1 MANNN
6 NPKIGYLLK
15 TFPKLSETFIL
26 NEILELERQGI
37 NLHIFSLRKPQDE
50 KHHAALQTLKADV
63 TYIPSLFPRSSQDI
77 VHLQEANVLLMQQN
91 LQNYFQLLHLD
102 HSTSEIES
110 LNIFLQ
116 AGYLVK
122 AIRETG
128 ICHLH
133 AHFINIP
140 TAVAEVAA
148 QLCGI
153 PYSIT
158 AHAKDIYLS
167 KPEVLNRRISQ
178 AKFVLTC
185 TKYNQQ
191 FLQKLSTS
199 NTPIYLSYHGL
210 DLAKF
215 TPNIK
220 QEIVKTL
227 PTILSVGRFCEK
239 KGFPHLIQAC
249 KLLKER
255 NYKFQCLIVGY
266 GPLQAEIEQ
275 LIAELKLED
284 CIFLV
289 GKMTQDELIEMYR
302 QADIFVLPCHITENG
317 DRDGIPNVLL
327 EAMAM
332 KVPVISTN
340 ISGIVELI
348 QHKING
354 ILVPPKEPYTLAIE
368 LENLINNPQFRKV
381 LSNQGRIQVSSNF
394 SIEKNTIDLKNIFM
408 SVLANEYSSKQPVLE
423 AEVSL
428 V

>member
-63 TYIPSLFPRSSQDI
+63 TYIPSLFPQSSQDV

-91 LQNYFQLLHLD
+91 VQNYFQLLHLD
-102 HSTSEIES
+102 HSTTEIES

-140 TAVAEVAA
+140 AAVAEVAT
-148 QLCGI
+148 QLCRI

-191 FLQKLSTS
+191 FLQKLSNS

-266 GPLQAEIEQ
+266 GPLQAEIEH

-354 ILVPPKEPYTLAIE
+354 ILVPPKEPYTLAKE
-368 LENLINNPQFRKV
+368 LENLINNPQFRNV
-381 LSNQGRIQVSSNF
+381 LSNQGRVHVSSNF
-394 SIEKNTIDLKNIFM
+394 SIEKNTTDLKNIFM
-408 SVLANEYSSKQPVLE
+408 SVLANKYPSQQPVLE